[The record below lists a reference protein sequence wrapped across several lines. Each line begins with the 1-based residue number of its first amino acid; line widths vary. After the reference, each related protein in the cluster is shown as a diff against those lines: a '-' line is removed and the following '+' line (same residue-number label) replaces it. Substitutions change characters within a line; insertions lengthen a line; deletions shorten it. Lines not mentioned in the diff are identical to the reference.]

1 MKIKKSIILIVL
13 FFLVM
18 TTDTYPYKFDFVTV
32 SDIVK
37 KVKKKFGELESY
49 QASFTITSEKLGKKK
64 MHNGLVQY
72 KSSDR
77 LLMRFYNPPGQKI
90 ISDGKMMW
98 IYIPSLNVVAEQDLK
113 SNSGIFSSN
122 TKSGLN
128 RLFSKYHYKFDSKS
142 QPEVQK
148 DGSKM
153 YTLYLKQKESRSG
166 YRYLRLW
173 VSEDYLITRAK
184 GETSSGKKI
193 EIQFRNIKTNVDI
206 PNGIFKFSIPA
217 QARVIKNPMISEE

>member
-1 MKIKKSIILIVL
+1 MKIKINIIAITLSL
-13 FFLVM
+13 FVM
-18 TTDTYPYKFDFVTV
+18 SGDIYPYKFDFVTV

-49 QASFTITSEKLGKKK
+49 QASFTITSEKMGKKK
-64 MHNGLVQY
+64 VHNGLVQY

-90 ISDGKMMW
+90 ISDGKMIW

-113 SNSGIFSSN
+113 SNPGLFSSN

-128 RLFSKYHYKFDSKS
+128 RLFSKYHYKFDSKT

-173 VSEDYLITRAK
+173 ISEEYLITRAE

-193 EIQFRNIKTNVDI
+193 EIRFRNIKTNVDI
-206 PNGIFKFSIPA
+206 PNGKFKFSIPA
-217 QARVIKNPMISEE
+217 RARVIKNPMISEE

>member
-1 MKIKKSIILIVL
+1 MKIKKSILLVTL
-13 FFLVM
+13 FFLV
-18 TTDTYPYKFDFVTV
+18 TTSPIYPYKFDFVTV
-32 SDIVK
+32 SNIVT
-37 KVKKKFGELESY
+37 KVKNKFAELQSY
-49 QASFTITSEKLGKKK
+49 QASFTITSEKMGKKK
-64 MHNGLVQY
+64 VQNGLVQY

-90 ISDGKMMW
+90 ISNGKMMW

-113 SNSGIFSSN
+113 SNPGLFSSN

-128 RLFSKYHYKFDSKS
+128 RLFSKYHYKFDSKK
-142 QPEVQK
+142 QPEVQE

-166 YRYLRLW
+166 YRYLRIW
-173 VSEDYLITRAK
+173 VSEEYLITRAK
-184 GETSSGKKI
+184 GETSSGKKV
-193 EIQFRNIKTNVDI
+193 EIVFRNIKTNIDI

>member
-1 MKIKKSIILIVL
+1 MKIKKSIIIITL
-13 FFLVM
+13 FLFVM

-37 KVKKKFGELESY
+37 KVKKRFGELESY
-49 QASFTITSEKLGKKK
+49 QASFTITSEKMGKKK
-64 MHNGLVQY
+64 VHSGLVQY

-77 LLMRFYNPPGQKI
+77 LLMRFYSPPGQKI

-113 SNSGIFSSN
+113 ANPGIFSSN
-122 TKSGLN
+122 TKSGLK
-128 RLFSKYHYKFDSKS
+128 RLFSKYHYKFDSKK
-142 QPEVQK
+142 QPEAQK

-166 YRYLRLW
+166 YRYMRLW
-173 VSEDYLITRAK
+173 VSEDFLITRAK

-193 EIQFRNIKTNVDI
+193 EIQFRNIKTNIDI
-206 PNGIFKFSIPA
+206 PNGTFKFSIPA
-217 QARVIKNPMISEE
+217 RARVIKNPMISEE